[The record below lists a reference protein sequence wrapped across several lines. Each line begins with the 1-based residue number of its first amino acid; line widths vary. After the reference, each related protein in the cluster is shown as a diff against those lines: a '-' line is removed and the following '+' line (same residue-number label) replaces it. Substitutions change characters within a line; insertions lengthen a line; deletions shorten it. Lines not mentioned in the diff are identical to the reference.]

1 MNSNLQAGE
10 KPQQRFDLAQSVSL
24 SVLLWVKSREE
35 TRPVPPLSL
44 SSQKRHAMLIV
55 CLCVWS
61 GSPVIYAVFLGAA
74 CSLVVHMRPID
85 GFHLHRREGVPKN
98 SRIFRLD

>member
-1 MNSNLQAGE
+1 MLLKELRAYSQGRQWQIVEEFTDAGVSGGGHHNVGF
-10 KPQQRFDLAQSVSL
+10 PRRQRFDLAQSVSL

-61 GSPVIYAVFLGAA
+61 R
-74 CSLVVHMRPID
+74 SL
-85 GFHLHRREGVPKN
+85 
-98 SRIFRLD
+98 